1 MNPLTEWIETIV
13 RINRENAEDIEF
25 YRKVQDRFFIFGIE
39 IGLKRT
45 LSLKE
50 RLLYEKTLL
59 TARFFLSFREKSL
72 SLGGRSMPL
81 EQITDECLDDWLGK
95 EPKVKALLEK
105 LMGQSLESLNLSQGL
120 SPDLLD
126 LITDQLKWIS
136 SLYPDEFPEEEIDSF
151 LDRLE
156 HPLDRA

>member
-1 MNPLTEWIETIV
+1 
-13 RINRENAEDIEF
+13 
-25 YRKVQDRFFIFGIE
+25 
-39 IGLKRT
+39 
-45 LSLKE
+45 
-50 RLLYEKTLL
+50 
-59 TARFFLSFREKSL
+59 
-72 SLGGRSMPL
+72 MPL

-120 SPDLLD
+120 SPDLRD

-136 SLYPDEFPEEEIDSF
+136 SLYPDEFPEKEIDSF